1 MGLYAQLQVNN
12 MTIGIEN
19 FREMRET
26 HSYYV
31 DKTMLIAEFLE
42 GLEANGKVTLLTRP
56 RRFGKTLNMSMLEE
70 FFDITKKSEEIFE
83 GTHIM
88 ETKWSDQ
95 MNQYPVI
102 ALSFANVKGDD
113 AEFLL
118 HNLSNEIQ
126 KEYNRHSYLWEQEG
140 LPERTCAELAGIYEK
155 IGNMAADKDYF
166 CLAESL
172 VKLSA
177 ALERFYDRKVYV
189 FIDEYDTPFLQ
200 ALNGGFYQEVRAVL
214 SVMMTSLLK
223 GNSSLKS
230 AYLTGIE
237 RVAKE
242 NIFSGLNNLVVC
254 TVNDPE
260 YAEFFGFTEQETQKL
275 LESCGMKLTD
285 QVRLMYDGYRFGG
298 CRIYNPWSIV
308 CYAKRKRLEPFWVNT
323 SENSMIRTAM

>member
-83 GTHIM
+83 GTRIM

-140 LPERTCAELAGIYEK
+140 LPERTCAELVGIYEK

-177 ALERFYDRKVYV
+177 ALERYYDRKVYV
-189 FIDEYDTPFLQ
+189 FFD
-200 ALNGGFYQEVRAVL
+200 
-214 SVMMTSLLK
+214 
-223 GNSSLKS
+223 
-230 AYLTGIE
+230 
-237 RVAKE
+237 
-242 NIFSGLNNLVVC
+242 
-254 TVNDPE
+254 
-260 YAEFFGFTEQETQKL
+260 
-275 LESCGMKLTD
+275 
-285 QVRLMYDGYRFGG
+285 
-298 CRIYNPWSIV
+298 
-308 CYAKRKRLEPFWVNT
+308 
-323 SENSMIRTAM
+323 